1 MLFAAMANFYSALR
15 TLDFFS
21 IGVGAAVVLISILI
35 QKLLT
40 HSPVQSKKE
49 PRVTP
54 KTTCTRELTP
64 CLVEAMAL
72 SKSQVAAD
80 RRTFFSS
87 AQILSHARVEPLLL
101 LRGSKEFVYDENGC
115 EYLDSRNNVPI
126 LGHADERIVR
136 AVADQMSLVNTNSRY
151 LHPNSTQLCRELSE
165 VMPKKLC
172 KFFVV
177 SSGSEAIDLSLRLA
191 RLHAGHKHVISL
203 TQAYHGTTTAAVEVS
218 HEKIDKFKPFL
229 KQEEWITIVDNPD
242 IVNGKHNTAGGYLAD
257 LQSVLA
263 KLNGKF
269 AAFIMES
276 IVSVGGGVIP
286 PKGYMGEAFRMV
298 RAAGGVCIADET
310 QIGLGRTGNWWSFQ
324 ADGHPD
330 AIPDILVIGK
340 QLGNGFPVSLVATTD
355 EIITSLERT
364 RIEYFSTFGGCAVAC
379 AAALATVRAI
389 KDDKLVDRARSMGS
403 FMLKLLQRQLSSF
416 IPTLIKDI
424 RGQGMYIVI
433 QYSSGIISKLVYDA
447 LYRDCKILATL
458 DGPLDDA
465 MIFKPPLCWTEA
477 SGHRYADAITA
488 ILTRYETAKLGRSP

>member
-1 MLFAAMANFYSALR
+1 MDNLRAALK
-15 TLDFFS
+15 TLDLFS
-21 IGVGAAVVLISILI
+21 IAVGVAVVLISLFVERLF
-35 QKLLT
+35 KR
-40 HSPVQSKKE
+40 SPAKSKVK
-49 PRVTP
+49 PRALPQTACP
-54 KTTCTRELTP
+54 RELTP
-64 CLVEAMAL
+64 CLAEAMAL
-72 SKSQVAAD
+72 SKSQVIAD
-80 RRTFFSS
+80 RKAFFSS

-101 LRGSKEFVYDENGC
+101 LRGSKEFVYDEKGA

-126 LGHADERIVR
+126 LGHADERVVR
-136 AVADQMSLVNTNSRY
+136 AVADQMGLINTNSRY
-151 LHPNSTQLCRELSE
+151 LHPNATQLCAELSE
-165 VMPKKLC
+165 VMPKQLC

-229 KQEEWITIVDNPD
+229 KQEEWVTIVDNPD
-242 IVNGKHNTAGGYLAD
+242 VVNGKHNTAAGYLVD
-257 LQSVLA
+257 LQSELGR
-263 KLNGKF
+263 LNGKF

-286 PKGYMGEAFRMV
+286 PKGYMAEAFRMV

-330 AIPDILVIGK
+330 AVPDILVIGK
-340 QLGNGFPVSLVATTD
+340 QLGNGFPVSLVATTAD
-355 EIITSLERT
+355 IIASLERT

-379 AAALATVRAI
+379 AAALTTVKAI
-389 KDDKLVDRARSMGS
+389 KADGLVERARVMGE
-403 FMLKLLQRQLSSF
+403 FMIKLLRKQLGGF
-416 IPTLIKDI
+416 MPFLIKDI

-433 QYSSGIISKLVYDA
+433 QYSNGIISKHVYDA
-447 LYRDCKILATL
+447 LYRDCKIISTL

-465 MIFKPPLCWTEA
+465 MIFKPPLCWTES
-477 SGHRYADAITA
+477 SGRRYADAITM
-488 ILTRYETAKLGRSP
+488 ILTRYEASKLGRSP